1 MPDPFTTAVVLSPLA
16 LWAVVEW
23 KARTDPDWPANCT
36 PFVGAAQRWKQ
47 GRGNPEPEF
56 VPEPE
61 ELPRIPPGMSD
72 TEFEAWLNAEEP
84 GRASEK
90 IAAEMAEEEAETQVE
105 FDLAT
110 GIANAELSI
119 EQRRRRMERLRR
131 EVEERKKRK
140 L

>member
-1 MPDPFTTAVVLSPLA
+1 MRLETLILVIAALAPFLPAWAWPRVLRDPASFDPFDGEA
-16 LWAVVEW
+16 
-23 KARTDPDWPANCT
+23 ARW
-36 PFVGAAQRWKQ
+36 RR
-47 GRGNPEPEF
+47 GRGEPEPEF

-119 EQRRRRMERLRR
+119 EQRRRRMEHLRR
-131 EVEERKKRK
+131 EVEERKKK
-140 L
+140 KI